1 MVAIQ
6 LGENNKTLLN
16 NEYVFNVFVGFVLVG
31 IVVKLFFS
39 DIQEDGSSG
48 PAAGLMWG
56 YTIIS
61 LSLIGIL
68 FVGITFSDGKPFEKL
83 LGSGLPIMLLLV
95 VMLWAV
101 SFNLKY
107 YDKINKGLV
116 ANEYYGWSNV
126 STTLMIFQIIFI
138 TIYIRNSFLVTL
150 KGGTPTQG
158 QKGVIAT
165 YFLVLLNTIC
175 LGIQQ
180 VILEHFT
187 TDG

>member
-1 MVAIQ
+1 MESYSGSYRLIYSKIVA
-6 LGENNKTLLN
+6 
-16 NEYVFNVFVGFVLVG
+16 VFP
-31 IVVKLFFS
+31 I
-39 DIQEDGSSG
+39 
-48 PAAGLMWG
+48 P
-56 YTIIS
+56 
-61 LSLIGIL
+61 LSP
-68 FVGITFSDGKPFEKL
+68 V
-83 LGSGLPIMLLLV
+83 
-95 VMLWAV
+95 
-101 SFNLKY
+101 
-107 YDKINKGLV
+107 KINKGLV